1 MAPARTA
8 NRRGQREQNNTQV
21 QNVQADVVPDL
32 QSKGDLFLEPMMGT
46 PLAIYVEKD
55 VQNRD
60 SIVELITV
68 STI

>member
-8 NRRGQREQNNTQV
+8 NRRGQREQNNPQL
-21 QNVQADVVPDL
+21 QNVQADVVSDPS
-32 QSKGDLFLEPMMGT
+32 SKSDLFLEPMMGT

-60 SIVELITV
+60 TIVDLITV